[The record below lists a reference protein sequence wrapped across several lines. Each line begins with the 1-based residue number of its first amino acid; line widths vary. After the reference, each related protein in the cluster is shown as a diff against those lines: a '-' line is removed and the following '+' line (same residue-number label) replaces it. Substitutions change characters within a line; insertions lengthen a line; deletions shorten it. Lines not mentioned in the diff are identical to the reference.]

1 MKDGHDLSEEPCS
14 GGLTSAQPL
23 GRVLRFPD
31 GSAVDDTLP
40 HRRQDLRAVRRSP
53 RTSRI
58 SLQLL
63 PEGARPARGHHRQG
77 EQFQR
82 PSAIL
87 AQAGKCDE
95 QIVLFKNPTNLSY
108 IAA

>member
-14 GGLTSAQPL
+14 GGLASAQPL
-23 GRVLRFPD
+23 GRVLCFPD
-31 GSAVDDTLP
+31 GSEVDDTLP
-40 HRRQDLRAVRRSP
+40 NRRQDLRAVRRSP